1 MYYLSSS
8 TDGEIE
14 VFDGSNPDFHDIPL
28 NSQSGEFAQT
38 QLHRSSP
45 NLEHRSSPN
54 LEHRMAI
61 PLTKIHSE
69 PASSSV

>member
-45 NLEHRSSPN
+45 NLEHR
-54 LEHRMAI
+54 MAI
-61 PLTKIHSE
+61 PLTKIHSQ